1 MNSVEKGGNGRKIG
15 GLTYPVP
22 AERRCTARN
31 RAGQQCG
38 SWAMR
43 GKTKCRLHGGKS
55 TGPKTASGKKRLAAA
70 RTITGKHSLDSLK
83 SRMLERLRPAWDLY
97 FDDPIIRRRIT
108 PAEFAALRARAF
120 VDYLQ
125 PWLMAMGW
133 AEFRAKRKHLVA
145 FCRGEIAFLEFA
157 KRLEGKA

>member
-1 MNSVEKGGNGRKIG
+1 MNPVEKGGNGKKIG

-55 TGPKTASGKKRLAAA
+55 RGPSQAGRERIRQARMIHGERSLATLKVRL
-70 RTITGKHSLDSLK
+70 
-83 SRMLERLRPAWDLY
+83 LERLRPAWDLY

-108 PAEFAALRARAF
+108 PAEFAALRTRAF

-133 AEFRAKRKHLVA
+133 AEFRAKRRHLVA

-157 KRLEGKA
+157 KRLEGKP

>member
-1 MNSVEKGGNGRKIG
+1 MQEDTKNPGPHW
-15 GLTYPVP
+15 LHP
-22 AERRCTARN
+22 AARPCGAKTRAGTPCKRWALPGRN
-31 RAGQQCG
+31 RCG
-38 SWAMR
+38 
-43 GKTKCRLHGGKS
+43 LHGGKS

-133 AEFRAKRKHLVA
+133 AEFRAKRRHLVA

-157 KRLEGKA
+157 KRLEGKP